1 MKRVLAIALNTFK
14 ETVRDR
20 ILYGLIFF
28 VLLVLPGSRLVIP
41 LAIGQEIKIMKDFG
55 FAAITLFGL
64 LISVVVGTTLVFK
77 ELDKRT
83 IYVLVAKPVRRW
95 ELLLGKYFG
104 LMGTLTVSFL
114 IMSATMTV
122 TIMMMGGK
130 IDGLLGYSVFGIYM
144 QFVVITSVAIFFS
157 TLASPALSAA
167 FTFCLFI
174 AGTAADQLRLFADRM
189 PGSFL
194 KVAVNAISYLIPNLQ
209 NCNFRTEA
217 VYGLEVPL
225 SKIWLMTAYC
235 LLYTGVML
243 ILGSLVLE
251 RKDLK

>member
-1 MKRVLAIALNTFK
+1 MKRILAIALNTFK

-20 ILYGLIFF
+20 ILYGLIIF

-41 LAIGQEIKIMKDFG
+41 LAVGQEVKIMKDFG

-104 LMGTLTVSFL
+104 LMCTLTVSVL
-114 IMSATMTV
+114 IMSATLAV
-122 TIMMMGGK
+122 TILMMGGNL
-130 IDGLLGYSVFGIYM
+130 DGLLGYAVLGIYM

-167 FTFCLFI
+167 FAFCLFI
-174 AGTAADQLRLFADRM
+174 AGTAADQLRLFAERM

-194 KVAVNAISYLIPNLQ
+194 KMAVNAVSYLIPNLQ

-217 VYGLEVPL
+217 VYGLAVPF
-225 SKIWLMTAYC
+225 SKVGLMMMYC
-235 LLYTGVML
+235 LLYALAML
-243 ILGSLVLE
+243 IMGSLVLE